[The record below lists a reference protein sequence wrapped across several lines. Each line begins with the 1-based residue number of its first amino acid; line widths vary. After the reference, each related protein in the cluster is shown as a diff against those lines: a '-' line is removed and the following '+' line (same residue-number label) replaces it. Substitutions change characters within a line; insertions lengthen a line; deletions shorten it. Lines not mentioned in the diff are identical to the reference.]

1 MLQFNDG
8 EQFPV
13 QQVYSARPSHS
24 FLKVNFT
31 KTNTSILDL
40 LLRGGMAKPKLQ
52 PCDELRIRAT
62 RPVPACATR
71 KEWVLAAAVLGSAM
85 SYIDE
90 SVVNVALPR
99 IESALDS
106 TLPAMQWILNAY
118 TLCISA
124 LLLLGGA
131 AADRF
136 GRRRIFLAGLTIF
149 ALASVGCGLAPHI
162 SVLIAARAVQGLG
175 AALLIPCSLALIGAA
190 YDEKERGAAIGI
202 WSGASAVA
210 AGGGPLLGGWL
221 VDHASWRMIFLIN
234 PLIALPTIWIALR
247 RVPESRDPDASESL
261 DWQGALL
268 AFGALGTLVYGL
280 IAASHGGWAQS
291 SVVSALAAGALLL
304 VLFVLQERRS
314 PAPMVPLELFRSR
327 NFAGINVLT
336 LLLYGALDGALFF
349 LPFLLIQAHGYSATA
364 AGAVYLPFTFIL
376 ALLSRW
382 SGGLADRFG
391 TRAPLVVGP
400 VIAGAGFALLG
411 GIAGTADYWIFL
423 IPMIVLGL
431 GFAITVAPLT
441 TAVMNGVPE
450 RQIGIASGINN
461 AVASIASLLF
471 VAVLGTIAL
480 SSFGRSL
487 DRHLTATAPS
497 SEIRAALASSR
508 EALAPPKLPTNMS
521 AQDRNTT
528 RRVATESFVETIRL
542 VMLIAAALTWC
553 GALAAAV
560 AVGPPRMRQ
569 KLF

>member
-1 MLQFNDG
+1 
-8 EQFPV
+8 
-13 QQVYSARPSHS
+13 
-24 FLKVNFT
+24 
-31 KTNTSILDL
+31 
-40 LLRGGMAKPKLQ
+40 
-52 PCDELRIRAT
+52 
-62 RPVPACATR
+62 
-71 KEWVLAAAVLGSAM
+71 
-85 SYIDE
+85 
-90 SVVNVALPR
+90 
-99 IESALDS
+99 
-106 TLPAMQWILNAY
+106 
-118 TLCISA
+118 
-124 LLLLGGA
+124 
-131 AADRF
+131 
-136 GRRRIFLAGLTIF
+136 
-149 ALASVGCGLAPHI
+149 
-162 SVLIAARAVQGLG
+162 LG

-247 RVPESRDPDASESL
+247 RVPESRDLDSAEGL
-261 DWQGALL
+261 DWLGGLL

-280 IAASHGGWAQS
+280 IAASHGGWAQF
-291 SVVSALAAGALLL
+291 SVVSALATGALLL
-304 VLFVLQERRS
+304 ILFALQERRS

-364 AGAVYLPFTFIL
+364 AGAVYLPFTLIL

-480 SSFGRSL
+480 GSFGRSL

-497 SEIRAALASSR
+497 SEIRVAVASSR
-508 EALAPPKLPTNMS
+508 EALAPPTLPTNMS
-521 AQDRNTT
+521 TQDRNTT
-528 RRVATESFVETIRL
+528 RLLVTESYVETIRL
-542 VMLIAAALTWC
+542 IMLIAAALTWC
-553 GALAAAV
+553 GALAAAI
-560 AVGPPRMRQ
+560 AVGPPRTRQ
-569 KLF
+569 KPILTVITKPS

>member
-1 MLQFNDG
+1 
-8 EQFPV
+8 
-13 QQVYSARPSHS
+13 
-24 FLKVNFT
+24 
-31 KTNTSILDL
+31 
-40 LLRGGMAKPKLQ
+40 MAKPKLQ

-62 RPVPACATR
+62 QPVPACAAR

-90 SVVNVALPR
+90 SVVNVALPG
-99 IESALDS
+99 IESALNSD
-106 TLPAMQWILNAY
+106 LPAMQWILNAY

-136 GRRRIFLAGLTIF
+136 GRRRIFLVGITIF
-149 ALASVGCGLAPHI
+149 AIASLGCGLAPHI
-162 SVLIAARAVQGLG
+162 SVLVLARGVQGLG

-202 WSGASAVA
+202 WSGATAVA

-234 PLIALPTIWIALR
+234 PIIALPTFWIALR
-247 RVPESRDPDASESL
+247 RVPESRDLSASEGL

-268 AFGALGTLVYGL
+268 AFGALGALVYGL
-280 IAASHGGWAQS
+280 IAASHGGWAQFP
-291 SVVSALAAGALLL
+291 VVAALAAGTILLI
-304 VLFVLQERRS
+304 LFILQERRS

-327 NFAGINVLT
+327 TFAGINVLT

-364 AGAVYLPFTFIL
+364 AGAVYLPFTIIL

-391 TRAPLVVGP
+391 TRAPLVVGS
-400 VIAGAGFALLG
+400 VIAGAGFVLLG
-411 GIAGTADYWIFL
+411 VVAGSADYWVFML
-423 IPMIVLGL
+423 PMVLLGL
-431 GFAITVAPLT
+431 GFAIAVAPLT

-461 AVASIASLLF
+461 AVASIADLLF

-487 DRHLTATAPS
+487 DHHLTETAPS
-497 SEIRAALASSR
+497 SEIRTALASTR

-521 AQDRNTT
+521 AEDRNTT
-528 RRVATESFVETIRL
+528 HRVVTESFVETIQL
-542 VMLIAAALTWC
+542 IMFIAAALTWC
-553 GALAAAV
+553 GAVAAAV
-560 AVGPPRMRQ
+560 TVGPPRTRPRPILSAIT
-569 KLF
+569 KPS